1 MPAFVVSTNVP
12 RDALPE
18 GLLAE
23 LTEEL
28 AKATGKPAQVRG
40 GRGTWGLWA
49 RDERPPPS
57 ISLSSPQYV
66 SVQVNPDQVM
76 SFGGSSAPCA
86 ICSLHSI
93 GKISAPQNKAYSAML
108 SALLAKRLRVPADR

>member
-1 MPAFVVSTNVP
+1 MSAP
-12 RDALPE
+12 L
-18 GLLAE
+18 
-23 LTEEL
+23 
-28 AKATGKPAQVRG
+28 
-40 GRGTWGLWA
+40 
-49 RDERPPPS
+49 PPS
-57 ISLSSPQYV
+57 IHLSLSPPPQYV